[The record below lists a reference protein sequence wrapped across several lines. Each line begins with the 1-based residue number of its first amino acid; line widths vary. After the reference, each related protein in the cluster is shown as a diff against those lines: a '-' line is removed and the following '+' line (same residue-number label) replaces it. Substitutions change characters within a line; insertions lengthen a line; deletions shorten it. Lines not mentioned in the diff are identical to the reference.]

1 MDLVELLGRRIAV
14 VEERRRAIEAELE
27 QPGRAS
33 RPGYGQMLKEL
44 GALQKVLQP
53 WMRWMKVRLQ
63 VTETREWLAGGDA
76 EMAVLAA
83 EELPALER
91 EDHALE
97 SEMLDR
103 LLEDD
108 PDANRPAIVEIRAG
122 TGGEEA
128 ALFAA
133 DLTRIYQRFAGLRGW
148 KIEILD
154 SSLSDMGGIKEIVFK
169 LTGEDVFRHMRWESG
184 GHRVQRVPA
193 TETQGRI
200 HTSAATVAVMP
211 EAEEVDIELRPE
223 DLEFTAMRA
232 GGPGGQSVNKT
243 ESAVRVVHKPTGM
256 MVKCQ
261 EDKSQLRNREKALA
275 LLRSRIY
282 EMERQKREA
291 ARQSLR
297 RNQVGSGDRSERIR
311 TYNFPQNRVTDHRIN
326 ANFSLE
332 KVLEGHLQ
340 PLCEGLL
347 AADREAKLAAL

>member
-1 MDLVELLGRRIAV
+1 MELQDLLGRK
-14 VEERRRAIEAELE
+14 VEVLERRKREIETEIE
-27 QPGRAS
+27 QPGRAGRS
-33 RPGYGQMLKEL
+33 GYGEL
-44 GALQKVLQP
+44 LREFGTINKVLEP
-53 WMRWMKVRLQ
+53 WGRWIQVRRNLA
-63 VTETREWLAGGDA
+63 ETREMIEGADQ
-76 EMAVLAA
+76 EMAALAE
-83 EELPALER
+83 EELPVLER
-91 EDHALE
+91 EDKRLE
-97 SEMLDR
+97 ELLLDH

-108 PDANRPAIVEIRAG
+108 PDSNRPALMEIRAG

-133 DLTRIYQRFAGLRGW
+133 DLTRVYQRYAVLRGW
-148 KIEILD
+148 KVEVMD
-154 SSLSDMGGIKEIVFK
+154 SSPSDMGGLKEIILKVS
-169 LTGEDVFRHMRWESG
+169 GDDVFREMRWESG

-211 EAEEVDIELRPE
+211 EAEAVDFELKPE

-243 ESAVRVVHKPTGM
+243 ESAVRVVHIPTGL

-275 LLRSRIY
+275 LLRARLY
-282 EMERQKREA
+282 EIERQKREA
-291 ARQSLR
+291 LRQDLR

-326 ANFSLE
+326 ENYSLE
-332 KVLEGHLQ
+332 KILEGHL
-340 PLCEGLL
+340 EGLVQAL
-347 AADREAKLAAL
+347 LTADREAKLAAL